1 MFFVLPCRVR
11 QTGVSRAAPE
21 ANIALIAANVLF
33 YLLGWCWVVG
43 PGTGLLSVLLYA
55 FSHANFWH
63 LLANMWALWVFG
75 NPVNRRIGNGYYP
88 VAYLASVLLVGIF
101 ARLVL
106 STPLVGSSGAVFA
119 VITLALVL
127 MPAAVLE
134 IAFVAL
140 FPLSV
145 VVGLLSKPRQWFQWL
160 VRWAICPIPALW
172 ALLLIPLMQL
182 VLLCWFNWC
191 PTYLA
196 HLLGMVCGLGVVVL
210 LPKRITM
217 GGRSVV
223 GSY

>member
-1 MFFVLPCRVR
+1 MFFVLPCRLR
-11 QTGVSRAAPE
+11 QTGVSQAAPE

-63 LLANMWALWVFG
+63 LLVNMWALWVFG
-75 NPVNRRIGNGYYP
+75 NPVNRRIGNGYYL
-88 VAYLASVLLVGIF
+88 VAYLASALLVGIF

-119 VITLALVL
+119 AITLALLL

-134 IAFVAL
+134 IACVAL

-145 VVGLLSKPRQWFQWL
+145 VVGLLSKPRQWFQWM
-160 VRWAICPIPALW
+160 VRWVIYPIPALW

-182 VLLCWFNWC
+182 ALLFWFNWC

-196 HLLGMVCGLGVVVL
+196 HLLGMMCGLGLVVL

-217 GGRSVV
+217 GSRSMV
-223 GSY
+223 GFY